1 MIVLVPGFHLLD
13 DLDETYASAGFMRQ
27 LSLCA
32 AADEAD
38 PFEVYVL
45 AS

>member
-1 MIVLVPGFHLLD
+1 MTVLVPGFHPLD
-13 DLDETYASAGFMRQ
+13 EETYASAGFMRQ